1 MKHLRFFSC
10 DCLLVLQDTH
20 TTRMDARK
28 KQKSAKAAMAEEMA
42 VVQAAKV
49 AEANRCV
56 CFRVCVCSITI
67 LTH

>member
-1 MKHLRFFSC
+1 MRKHTYARTH
-10 DCLLVLQDTH
+10 LQDTH

-28 KQKSAKAAMAEEMA
+28 KQKSNKAAMAEEMA

-56 CFRVCVCSITI
+56 VMRQQRQQR
-67 LTH
+67 